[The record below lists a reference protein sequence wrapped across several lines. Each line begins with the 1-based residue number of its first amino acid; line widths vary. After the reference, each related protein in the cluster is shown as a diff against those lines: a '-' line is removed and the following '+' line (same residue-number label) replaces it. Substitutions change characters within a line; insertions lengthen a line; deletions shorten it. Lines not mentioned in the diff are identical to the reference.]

1 MAGAVGV
8 APSTTTLTLPDGST
22 IALADW
28 IDDKLYGTVQFSNG
42 LTTPLEAYSSG
53 RSQPIPGG
61 TRVQTRVDT
70 NIPRNGDSGLPK
82 DWEMLVYGWGIE
94 LVRVMRAPN
103 TSPLSPTLKDDF
115 DQLIPSP
122 TPAGATGIGPFALS
136 DPPTLQTLFQMD
148 RVTFFQYE
156 YNAKFYTQGCFQDYP
171 AGHGYSVFSTNTAFE
186 LAQNGIP
193 SPRDRVALVLPVHER
208 ENLGYKGIFQPEA
221 PCKIGQAASDGAT
234 ALNFAD
240 VKLYKYGLIKRTV
253 V

>member
-1 MAGAVGV
+1 MSGKVGV

-28 IDDKLYGTVQFSNG
+28 IDDKLFGSVQFSNG
-42 LTTPLEAYSSG
+42 QTSPLEAFSAG

-61 TRVQTRVDT
+61 SRVQTRVDT

-82 DWEMLVYGWGIE
+82 DWEMLVYGWGIK
-94 LVRVMRAPN
+94 VTRVMRAPN
-103 TSPLSPTLKDDF
+103 GSTNPTLKDDF
-115 DQLIPSP
+115 NAGSP
-122 TPAGATGIGPFALS
+122 VSPPGGTAPNAWS
-136 DPPTLQTLFQMD
+136 DPPTLRTLFGID
-148 RVTFFQYE
+148 RVTAFQYE
-156 YNAKFYTQGCFQDYP
+156 YNAKFYTQGVIQDYP
-171 AGHGYSVFSTNTAFE
+171 QGHGYHVFSTNTAFE
-186 LAQNGIP
+186 LANNGVP

-208 ENLGYKGIFQPEA
+208 ENLGYKGVFQPEA
-221 PCKIGQAASDGAT
+221 PVYIMQGASDSGT

>member
-28 IDDKLYGTVQFSNG
+28 IDDKLYGTVQFANG

-94 LVRVMRAPN
+94 IVRIMRAPD

-115 DQLIPSP
+115 NNATIAASA
-122 TPAGATGIGPFALS
+122 TPVTPFALS
-136 DPPTLQTLFQMD
+136 DPATLQSLFNLD

-156 YNAKFYTQGCFQDYP
+156 YNAKFYTQGVLQDYP
-171 AGHGYSVFSTNTAFE
+171 QGHGYYVASTNSAFE
-186 LAQNGIP
+186 AAQNGVP

-208 ENLGYKGIFQPEA
+208 ENLGYKGVFQPEA
-221 PCKIGQAASDGAT
+221 PLKLIQAASDGAT

>member
-1 MAGAVGV
+1 MGAVGV

-28 IDDKLYGTVQFSNG
+28 IDDKLYGAVQFTNG
-42 LTTPLEAYSSG
+42 QTTPLQAFSSG

-61 TRVQTRVDT
+61 NRVQTRVDT

-82 DWEMLVYGWGIE
+82 DWEMLVYGWGIQV
-94 LVRVMRAPN
+94 VRIERGPDSAP
-103 TSPLSPTLKDDF
+103 SAPTLQDNF
-115 DQLIPSP
+115 
-122 TPAGATGIGPFALS
+122 TAGVTSTGSVISPFALS
-136 DPPTLQTLFQMD
+136 DPPLLATLFQMD

-156 YNAKFYTQGCFQDYP
+156 YNAKFYTQGVLQDYP
-171 AGHGYSVFSTNTAFE
+171 QGHGYNVFSTNSAFE
-186 LAQNGIP
+186 LAQNGMP

-208 ENLGYKGIFQPEA
+208 ENLGYSGSFQPEA
-221 PCKIGQAASDGAT
+221 PVKIIQAASDGST

>member
-1 MAGAVGV
+1 MGAVGV

-28 IDDKLYGTVQFSNG
+28 IDDKLYGCVQFTNG
-42 LTTPLEAYSSG
+42 QTTPLQAYSSG
-53 RSQPIPGG
+53 RSQSIPGG

-82 DWEMLVYGWGIE
+82 DWEMLVYGWGIQI
-94 LVRVMRAPN
+94 VRIMRGPDTSN
-103 TSPLSPTLKDDF
+103 TAPTLVDSF
-115 DQLIPSP
+115 
-122 TPAGATGIGPFALS
+122 ATGLTAPLVTNGQVTPWALS
-136 DPPTLQTLFQMD
+136 DPPLLATLFQMD
-148 RVTFFQYE
+148 RVVFFQYE
-156 YNAKFYTQGCFQDYP
+156 YNAKFYTQGVLQDFP
-171 AGHGYSVFSTNTAFE
+171 QGHGYYVGSTNTSFE
-186 LAQNGIP
+186 YAQLGLP

-208 ENLGYKGIFQPEA
+208 ENLGYTGTFQPEA
-221 PCKIGQAASDGAT
+221 AVKIIQAASDGST